1 MTVRKNFV
9 LRDIFCDYF
18 ITRFPLHL
26 SFIFFSLFRSQIK
39 WESWFWTDSVAFPP
53 RAATP
58 TRPLLFRGAA
68 TASVAIQQVSP
79 VKTESVA
86 FSAVLSRERRLT

>member
-26 SFIFFSLFRSQIK
+26 SFIFFSIIPKPNKVGVVVLDRLRG
-39 WESWFWTDSVAFPP
+39 VP
-53 RAATP
+53 P
-58 TRPLLFRGAA
+58 TRRHPHPV
-68 TASVAIQQVSP
+68 ASISGRCNGVRRHSTGVAG
-79 VKTESVA
+79 EN
-86 FSAVLSRERRLT
+86 